1 MIKIA
6 ICDDEMTFVDKINT
20 LISEWSAQNQYFS
33 VIQTFSNGQNLIY
46 DIEDGQ
52 HYDLV
57 ILDIEMPAINGMEV
71 ADAIRRLLPNILVIF
86 VTSHTEYALDAYE
99 LSIFRYIS
107 KADLEDKL
115 RHAFLDAVKL
125 IQIQQNDSY
134 IIQNQNRLERIPCK
148 NIMYITHEGKNS
160 LFMTNLPNDSVYRE
174 RKTIQQVYQN
184 LDHNAFFLIDRGC
197 IVNLTQIISVK
208 NNECILNGDIHLPVS
223 QARMRPLKECLLTF
237 WQSNL

>member
-1 MIKIA
+1 MVCTKPV
-6 ICDDEMTFVDKINT
+6 FFRN
-20 LISEWSAQNQYFS
+20 
-33 VIQTFSNGQNLIY
+33 
-46 DIEDGQ
+46 
-52 HYDLV
+52 
-57 ILDIEMPAINGMEV
+57 
-71 ADAIRRLLPNILVIF
+71 
-86 VTSHTEYALDAYE
+86 YALDAYE

-197 IVNLTQIISVK
+197 IVNL
-208 NNECILNGDIHLPVS
+208 NGDIHLPVS

>member
-1 MIKIA
+1 
-6 ICDDEMTFVDKINT
+6 
-20 LISEWSAQNQYFS
+20 
-33 VIQTFSNGQNLIY
+33 
-46 DIEDGQ
+46 
-52 HYDLV
+52 
-57 ILDIEMPAINGMEV
+57 
-71 ADAIRRLLPNILVIF
+71 
-86 VTSHTEYALDAYE
+86 
-99 LSIFRYIS
+99 
-107 KADLEDKL
+107 
-115 RHAFLDAVKL
+115 
-125 IQIQQNDSY
+125 
-134 IIQNQNRLERIPCK
+134 
-148 NIMYITHEGKNS
+148 MYITHEGKNS